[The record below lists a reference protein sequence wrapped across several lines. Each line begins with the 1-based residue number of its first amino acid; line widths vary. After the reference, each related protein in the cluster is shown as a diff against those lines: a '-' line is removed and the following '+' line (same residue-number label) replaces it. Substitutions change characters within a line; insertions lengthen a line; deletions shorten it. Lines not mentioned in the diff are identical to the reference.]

1 MKTNEEKRRYDKEY
15 RLKNKE
21 KIKQYRILNKKK
33 IRESRVEYD
42 IKNKEKIVKQQKEYK
57 TKNKDRIEELKNE
70 WKKNSPEK
78 IKNYPCMSNEIR
90 REVYKKYHANNKD
103 KVRCYK
109 LKKNYNI
116 TPEEYDNMFESQN
129 GKCKICGIH
138 QDVLSKKLVIDHDH
152 NTSIIRGLLCDK
164 CNRGLG
170 HFNDNID
177 VLKIALN
184 YLENSKK

>member
-1 MKTNEEKRRYDKEY
+1 
-15 RLKNKE
+15 
-21 KIKQYRILNKKK
+21 
-33 IRESRVEYD
+33 
-42 IKNKEKIVKQQKEYK
+42 
-57 TKNKDRIEELKNE
+57 
-70 WKKNSPEK
+70 
-78 IKNYPCMSNEIR
+78 
-90 REVYKKYHANNKD
+90 
-103 KVRCYK
+103 
-109 LKKNYNI
+109 
-116 TPEEYDNMFESQN
+116 MFESQN